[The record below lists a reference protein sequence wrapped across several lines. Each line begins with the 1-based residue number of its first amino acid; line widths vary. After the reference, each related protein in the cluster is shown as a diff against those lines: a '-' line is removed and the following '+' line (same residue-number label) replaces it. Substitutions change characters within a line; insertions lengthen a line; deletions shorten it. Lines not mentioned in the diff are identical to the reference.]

1 MSTRPHPLDTGS
13 GWRDRGLARA
23 LALGGSQRRRMW
35 VTVALL
41 VLLTT
46 EATVSAFTYPFFSLA
61 LERHDL
67 PNWLIGLN
75 ASLAGA
81 GILVAGPFLPHLI
94 AAFGL
99 SRLSAGLFAV
109 SSLCFAAILLT
120 NDVAVWFATRFIMGA
135 CFAALW
141 ATTEIWLNAIVDDR
155 GRGRIMALAMV
166 LYTGAQAVGPLLV
179 ATTGSTGSLPLF
191 AAMIPL
197 AAGALIAISIP
208 SEGRTAGAPVG
219 ASQTRFGLLQAFG
232 AARTLIVAA
241 FVVGLASTVILS
253 LMPVFAV
260 ESGQSDETASQLI
273 ATFGLGELVLVVL
286 VGVMADRYHR
296 PRLLRLCAVPMLAVA
311 ALLPL
316 LAWNV
321 PLLAVLVF
329 FAGGGLG
336 GIYTLG
342 LILIG
347 QDFRGQRLA
356 VVSTGFVMA
365 YSAGSIVG
373 STPVGLLI
381 DLLGPNAFIGSVS
394 ASFAIVAA
402 CVWRGAPPD
411 DFTGEQAET
420 GGRPDLR
427 S

>member
-1 MSTRPHPLDTGS
+1 
-13 GWRDRGLARA
+13 
-23 LALGGSQRRRMW
+23 MW

-46 EATVSAFTYPFFSLA
+46 EAIVSAFTYPFFSLA
-61 LERHDL
+61 LDRHDL
-67 PNWLIGLN
+67 PSWLIGLN

-81 GILVAGPFLPHLI
+81 GILVAGPFLPRLI

-120 NDVAVWFATRFIMGA
+120 DDVAVWFATRFIMGA

-155 GRGRIMALAMV
+155 SRGRIMALAMV
-166 LYTGAQAVGPLLV
+166 LYTGAQALGPLLV
-179 ATTGSTGSLPLF
+179 AATGASGSLPLF

-197 AAGALIAISIP
+197 AVGALIAISIR
-208 SEGRTAGAPVG
+208 SERQIEDGPAP
-219 ASQTRFGLLQAFG
+219 ASPRRFGLLQAFG
-232 AARTLIVAA
+232 AARSLITAS
-241 FVVGLASTVILS
+241 FVVGLASTAILS
-253 LMPVFAV
+253 LLPVFAV
-260 ESGQSDETASQLI
+260 ESGHSDETASQLI

-286 VGVMADRYHR
+286 VGVMADRCHR
-296 PRLLRLCAVPMLAVA
+296 RGLLRLCALPMLVVAV
-311 ALLPL
+311 LLPL
-316 LAWNV
+316 LATHL
-321 PLLAVLVF
+321 PLLAILVF
-329 FAGGGLG
+329 LGGGGLG

-365 YSAGSIVG
+365 YSAGSMVG
-373 STPVGLLI
+373 STPIGLLI

-402 CVWRGAPPD
+402 CVWRGAPPAVLSANEAEAD
-411 DFTGEQAET
+411 DGP
-420 GGRPDLR
+420 GRPR